1 MLIKTW
7 RWNIQKKHQNISQK
21 SASIAGSG
29 SGEQSEKPKR
39 IKDIHIKERLLNL
52 WEILWL
58 NNCSDFDIIC
68 YEFAYYED
76 MKKALTKGKEINLK
90 IDKNSLRKIR

>member
-1 MLIKTW
+1 MFQFL
-7 RWNIQKKHQNISQK
+7 QLPLPQ
-21 SASIAGSG
+21 
-29 SGEQSEKPKR
+29 KPKLF
-39 IKDIHIKERLLNL
+39 KERLLNL